1 MKEVQFGW
9 PAERPTDREGQVRHG
24 QEAGPHPTP
33 AEIMAQIGCV
43 VAACLGLAL
52 VMHVFVA
59 ALGIE

>member
-1 MKEVQFGW
+1 M
-9 PAERPTDREGQVRHG
+9 RHG

-33 AEIMAQIGCV
+33 AEIMGQIGCV

-52 VMHVFVA
+52 MMHVLVA